1 METPP
6 AGRRVTK
13 AIRAQVRTAVRV
25 LECGGVVSLPTETLY
40 GLAAS
45 AQSEQAV
52 ERLFRIKGRPRNKPL
67 PLLLADPADI
77 SNYALG
83 VPEVATRLVERFFP
97 GPLTLVLRSADN
109 VAKAVTAGMSTV
121 AVRVPDHWVPREVV
135 RALGAPITG
144 TSANRS
150 GMPALTSAEAVRMQ
164 LGGDIDYVV
173 DAGHSPGGVASTIVD
188 VTGAM
193 PVVLRVGAVSIQEIE
208 DACGTAVATVN
219 TR

>member
-6 AGRRVTK
+6 AGHRVIK
-13 AIRAQVRTAVRV
+13 GIRAQVRTAVRV

-45 AQSEQAV
+45 AQDEQAV

-77 SNYALG
+77 SKYALD
-83 VPEVATRLVERFFP
+83 VPEVAARLVQRFFP
-97 GPLTLVLRSADN
+97 GPLTLVLRSAGN
-109 VAKAVTAGMSTV
+109 LPEAVTGGMKTV
-121 AVRVPDHWVPREVV
+121 AVRVPDHWVPRQVV
-135 RALGAPITG
+135 RDLGAPITG

-150 GMPALTSAEAVRMQ
+150 GMPALTSAEAVRTH

-173 DAGHSPGGVASTIVD
+173 DAGRSPGGVASTIVD
-188 VTGAM
+188 VSGTT
-193 PVVLRVGAVSIQEIE
+193 PVVLRLGAVSRQEIE
-208 DACGTAVATVN
+208 DACGTAVAMGTQ
-219 TR
+219 